1 MFYWKRGLS
10 RYWYRYIKSWWQ
22 LFVLNKELV
31 PKNLRT
37 GLVHAFNNIFFSFD
51 KFFYH
56 PEYHLRK
63 FCCTCDTH
71 AWWSNYCSYSRYDNQ
86 SQNSLNQI
94 TLNTIQK
101 IMCQFTS
108 LLTEHFDSSRRL
120 SDNRKSVKPLEQTV
134 QPVLECN
141 LVLISTSKWI
151 LLKAV
156 MENRKEEIGTMK

>member
-1 MFYWKRGLS
+1 MRPFTNSLVLLENGGLS
-10 RYWYRYIKSWWQ
+10 KYWYRYIKSWWQ

-71 AWWSNYCSYSRYDNQ
+71 AWWSSISLCFLLSWAQTYNQFCVSKACICLWQMMSGNTSFSVLCTLERYVSRTLMIRQ
-86 SQNSLNQI
+86 FRNSKDTI
-94 TLNTIQK
+94 T
-101 IMCQFTS
+101 
-108 LLTEHFDSSRRL
+108 
-120 SDNRKSVKPLEQTV
+120 
-134 QPVLECN
+134 
-141 LVLISTSKWI
+141 
-151 LLKAV
+151 
-156 MENRKEEIGTMK
+156 